1 VLGSAPDGD
10 PHGDFA
16 SLSSR
21 YRPELLA
28 YCYRMLGSFH
38 DAEDLVQETYLRAWR
53 SYDGFEGRASV
64 RTWLYRIATNACLSA
79 LEHRSRRLLPAGL
92 NGSSDTPEEQLD
104 PSPAEVSWLQPVPD
118 ARLAPGPSDP
128 AAVVEERSSFRLALI
143 AALQY
148 LPARQRAVFILR
160 EALAMPAA
168 EIARL
173 LDTSVPA
180 VKSALQR
187 ARTQLE
193 EMVPLEDEVVEPSDP
208 ATRTLLDRFVAA
220 FDDDDLAA
228 LVDLLTDDVVTE
240 MPPSPSWFAGRDAV
254 ARLFATQVFCNPGQF
269 ALELTSANGQ
279 PAFGVYKRAE
289 DGVLRAHSVMVLT
302 LTRLARKGSGG
313 LGIRR
318 IYAFREPSLLA
329 MFGLPEVRPLPVG

>member
-1 VLGSAPDGD
+1 M
-10 PHGDFA
+10 
-16 SLSSR
+16 SSR

-92 NGSSDTPEEQLD
+92 SGSSDTPEESLE
-104 PSPAEVSWLQPVPD
+104 PSPSEVAWLQPVPD
-118 ARLAPGPSDP
+118 ARVASGPADP
-128 AAVVEERSSFRLALI
+128 AEVVEERSSFRLALI

-193 EMVPLEDEVVEPSDP
+193 EMVPAEDDVVEPSDP
-208 ATRTLLDRFVAA
+208 AVRSLLDRVVAA
-220 FDDDDLAA
+220 FDEDDLAA
-228 LVDLLTDDVVTE
+228 LVGLLTADVVTE
-240 MPPSPSWFAGRDAV
+240 MPPSPSWFSGRDAV
-254 ARLFATQVFCNPGQF
+254 TRLFASQVFCSPGLF
-269 ALELTSANGQ
+269 ALEATSANGQ

-289 DGVLRAHSVMVLT
+289 DGVQRAHSVMVLT
-302 LTRLARKGSGG
+302 LARTGDEAGGG
-313 LGIRR
+313 LGISR
-318 IYAFREPSLLA
+318 IHTFREPSLLA
-329 MFGLPEVRPLPVG
+329 GFGLPEVRPLPGVVRPLPVG